1 MTSKKPEPL
10 TSVTVAQL
18 LFFGKQFSKK
28 YILTSLEA
36 ILERFVFKILKF
48 RALTMEFFHVVQYGF
63 YTSFSIYEQCNKH
76 SRQPLWLECASLTF
90 YLNFKVCT
98 TNEVLC
104 SATSPSVEPLASMTL
119 KITLKFAWN
128 KTCTYICTNKNTKIC

>member
-1 MTSKKPEPL
+1 MHNS
-10 TSVTVAQL
+10 
-18 LFFGKQFSKK
+18 FFLENSFQKHK
-28 YILTSLEA
+28 ILTSLEA

-48 RALTMEFFHVVQYGF
+48 RALIMVFFHVLQYGF
-63 YTSFSIYEQCNKH
+63 YTSLFVYLS
-76 SRQPLWLECASLTF
+76 CATSTSVWQNCRLVLRLTF

-98 TNEVLC
+98 TIEVLC